1 MSKNLKDVQGSSS
14 LILRI
19 NRVSDLKGLC
29 GVLNSFKGTNESND
43 ELEQILPILPSFGGA
58 RPSKEEVKLFNLEEV
73 YSWDKDNFLTKSIYG
88 VFVVVPRDNE

>member
-1 MSKNLKDVQGSSS
+1 MSKNLKEVQGSSN

-29 GVLNSFKGTNESND
+29 GVLNSFKGINKSND
-43 ELEQILPILPSFGGA
+43 ELEQILPLLPSFGGA
-58 RPSKEEVKLFNLEEV
+58 RPSKEEAKGFNLEEV

-88 VFVVVPRDNE
+88 VFIVVSRNNE